1 MFGGFFANI
10 QSSVGFSPLDLNPFI
25 WLDAANGI
33 IESGG
38 VISQWSDQS
47 GNSNNFI
54 QVAGTRQPILNI
66 SDANFNGFP
75 SITFDGNN
83 DVLGNAG
90 LLLDNNFSEG
100 VLIVVMKTN
109 DNSTQVLFSFNG
121 SAKRK
126 FTTQIGVAG
135 AVDSFISW
143 NHVSGG
149 GFGTYN
155 SINLDLNPLIFTQ
168 KYDGAEDSPVNRI
181 SQFIN
186 GVEITP
192 NEVSGSTPSIITDSD
207 TGVYIGNRDNAS
219 SLSFNGEIAELF
231 YFKSLTPSNQLKI
244 ETYLIDKY
252 GF

>member
-1 MFGGFFANI
+1 MFGGFFSNT

-33 IESGG
+33 IESAGA
-38 VISQWSDQS
+38 ISQWSDQS

-54 QVAGTRQPILNI
+54 QVAGTRQPVLNS
-66 SDANFNGFP
+66 SDANFNSFP
-75 SITFDGNN
+75 SVTFDGNN

-100 VLIVVMKTN
+100 VLIAVINTV
-109 DNSTQVLFSFNG
+109 DNSSQVVFSFNG

-126 FTTQIGVAG
+126 FTLQLGSAG
-135 AVDSFISW
+135 GVDSFISW
-143 NHVSGG
+143 NQVSGG
-149 GFGTYN
+149 GSGTYN
-155 SINLDLNPLIFTQ
+155 SIDLDLNPLIFTQ
-168 KYDGAEDSPVNRI
+168 KYDGSEGLSINRI

-186 GVEITP
+186 GVEIIP
-192 NEVSGSTPSIITDSD
+192 NEVSVSTPSSITDSD